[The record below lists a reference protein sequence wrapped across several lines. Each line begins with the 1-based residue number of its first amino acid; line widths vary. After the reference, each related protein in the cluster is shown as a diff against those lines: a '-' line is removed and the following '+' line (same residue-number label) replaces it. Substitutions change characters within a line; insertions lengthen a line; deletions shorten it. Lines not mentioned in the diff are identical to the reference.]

1 MLGISYQSYMNIIAF
16 QKYLVYKVLVA
27 LHLSVVSNYKGLKN
41 YTKGAVLS
49 LGANVPLVY
58 ADGV

>member
-1 MLGISYQSYMNIIAF
+1 
-16 QKYLVYKVLVA
+16 LVA